1 MKSINGF
8 ENYSITKNGNI
19 LNTKTNRILKYVID
33 SSGYYQ
39 VNLYNKGKS
48 KKFLIHRLVAIY
60 FIPNLENKPQV
71 NHINGI
77 KTNNRIENL
86 EWNTS
91 KENINHALKLS
102 NNQRKNSKIVIDLYT
117 GIFYNSIGDA
127 AKTLD
132 IKYQTL
138 LSKVKTNKYRI
149 IFA

>member
-39 VNLYNKGKS
+39 VNLYNNGKS

-60 FIPNLENKPQV
+60 FIPNFENKPQV

-77 KTNNRIENL
+77 KTDNNVLNL

>member
-77 KTNNRIENL
+77 KTDNRIENL